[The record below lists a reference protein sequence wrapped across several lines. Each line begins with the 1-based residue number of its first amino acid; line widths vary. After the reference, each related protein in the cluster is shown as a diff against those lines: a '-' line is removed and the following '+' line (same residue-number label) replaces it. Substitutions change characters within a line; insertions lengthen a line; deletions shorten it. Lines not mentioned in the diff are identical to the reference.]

1 MQYKTFKEDSV
12 IQSFFKKA
20 AFTLGITLSACS
32 INAATDGSKPN
43 PQAIQKFELRKELMQ
58 QYPNVL
64 NVLAGNANAG
74 FGGDQSIAIANHM
87 YSRTNAEAIADAR
100 AKLKVEAH
108 GTGTWLLRLPYVNI
122 AVFET
127 KEGLVLVDAGYAPAG
142 PALLERLR
150 KISNKPVNTI
160 IITHHHADHGFGAWS
175 LLDAGEKPRIITT
188 QEYLA
193 EMELDTRTA
202 NFSMVHLNSQDPR
215 DVPRKLDDAVLPT
228 ETFTGQKTLKIG
240 DDEFVLTH
248 ARGESAD
255 QLWVH
260 VPTRQVV
267 VTADYWQPFLLNA
280 GNGKR
285 RQRHVAEWAQAL
297 RDMAATKATVMLPMH
312 GPALTNAAEVQDK
325 LLASADMLSSAV
337 DQVIA
342 GLNANKRPDEIVASV
357 RLPEKLRGRKDMVE
371 TYVRFQDV
379 AKMVLKE
386 YGGWWNGIPSEWD
399 PASRQ
404 AFSQQIV
411 AMSGGVDKVNSQV
424 QRLSKTD
431 PALACQLADIAF
443 FAAPNDKGVLQTALN
458 AYAQRIQP
466 GMPTQELT
474 VYIQHMLNL
483 KSKLKALGQ

>member
-1 MQYKTFKEDSV
+1 MSDAV
-12 IQSFFKKA
+12 IQRFFHKSA
-20 AFTLGITLSACS
+20 LALGITLAACS
-32 INAATDGSKPN
+32 VSAATDGSKPD
-43 PQAIQKFELRKELMQ
+43 PQSVQKFELRKELMQ

-64 NVLAGNANAG
+64 NVLTGNANAG
-74 FGGDQSIAIANHM
+74 FGGDQSIAIANHT
-87 YSRTNAEAIADAR
+87 YSRTNAEAIAEAR
-100 AKLKVEAH
+100 AKMKVETH
-108 GTGTWLLRLPYVNI
+108 GKGTWLLRLPYVNI

-127 KEGLVLVDAGYAPAG
+127 SEGLVLVDAGYAPAG
-142 PALLERLR
+142 PALLETLR

-188 QEYLA
+188 KEYLA

-297 RDMAATKATVMLPMH
+297 RDMAATKEI
-312 GPALTNAAEVQDK
+312 GR
-325 LLASADMLSSAV
+325 ASCRERV
-337 DQVIA
+337 
-342 GLNANKRPDEIVASV
+342 
-357 RLPEKLRGRKDMVE
+357 
-371 TYVRFQDV
+371 
-379 AKMVLKE
+379 
-386 YGGWWNGIPSEWD
+386 
-399 PASRQ
+399 
-404 AFSQQIV
+404 
-411 AMSGGVDKVNSQV
+411 
-424 QRLSKTD
+424 
-431 PALACQLADIAF
+431 
-443 FAAPNDKGVLQTALN
+443 
-458 AYAQRIQP
+458 
-466 GMPTQELT
+466 
-474 VYIQHMLNL
+474 
-483 KSKLKALGQ
+483 

>member
-1 MQYKTFKEDSV
+1 M
-12 IQSFFKKA
+12 
-20 AFTLGITLSACS
+20 
-32 INAATDGSKPN
+32 
-43 PQAIQKFELRKELMQ
+43 
-58 QYPNVL
+58 
-64 NVLAGNANAG
+64 
-74 FGGDQSIAIANHM
+74 
-87 YSRTNAEAIADAR
+87 
-100 AKLKVEAH
+100 
-108 GTGTWLLRLPYVNI
+108 
-122 AVFET
+122 
-127 KEGLVLVDAGYAPAG
+127 
-142 PALLERLR
+142 
-150 KISNKPVNTI
+150 
-160 IITHHHADHGFGAWS
+160 
-175 LLDAGEKPRIITT
+175 
-188 QEYLA
+188 
-193 EMELDTRTA
+193 
-202 NFSMVHLNSQDPR
+202 
-215 DVPRKLDDAVLPT
+215 
-228 ETFTGQKTLKIG
+228 
-240 DDEFVLTH
+240 LTH

-443 FAAPNDKGVLQTALN
+443 FAAPNDKGVLQTALD